1 VKWDAT
7 FLQSKVARRI
17 FFLFVLCALVPIT
30 VLTLISY
37 RQVTRQLK
45 DQARKELRHLAEVEG
60 MAIFEKLEILDD
72 ETVMLAENVRS
83 GAASRLAL
91 STQGAGTRLRGSG
104 IVTSQGNVTVLTG
117 SLSGAPVLTPAE
129 AQHLSSG
136 KALLQTFAC
145 ENEQTCVRLLRQI
158 DTQNPGRGFL
168 VVEPDPKYLWD
179 TDRVSSSSNLCI
191 LTESGRT
198 LSCPTD
204 ARSSLAREELGKSF
218 SGDLEWAQADRHYLG
233 GYWKLFLKP
242 NFLSPQWTV
251 ILSESA
257 ADVLSPLTVFQR
269 TFPLVI
275 LLTVWVV
282 LLLSVIQIRRSLVP
296 LKKLQKGTRQVA
308 NSEFDARVEI
318 ASGDEFEEL
327 AASFNQMA
335 TRLGRQFRA
344 LQTIDEI
351 DRGMLSSLHSEEI
364 VRTVL
369 RRTPDLLSYQEVC
382 VGLADDADNP
392 ARMVTYVGTPTGG
405 SDAGS
410 HNVTLPGREL
420 EEIQSHPDGLQLDG
434 SRASRS
440 YLAPLVERG
449 MHSFL
454 VLPLFHDDQLLG
466 ILSLG
471 NPVRVVVADE
481 DRRYARQ
488 IADQLAAALANARL
502 VKELDRLSVG
512 TLTALARAIDAKST
526 WTAGHSERVTSMAV
540 EIGKFMGLPER
551 ELSILYRGGLLHDI
565 GKIGTPPAILEK
577 PEKLTAEEFRIMRE
591 HVATGARILE
601 PIPGFA
607 ELIPIVLHHHERFD
621 GSGYP
626 DGLAGEAIHLN
637 ARIFAVADV
646 YDAMIS
652 DRPYRKAWPPN
663 HVVGLVCE
671 KAGTHFDPRVVQAF
685 LEVVTRQN
693 VIGQEAA
700 AAHGRSVR
708 HAPSLVTSPEATE
721 ESRGAH
727 VGS

>member
-1 VKWDAT
+1 MKWDAT

-72 ETVMLAENVRS
+72 ETKMLAEKVRA
-83 GAASRLAL
+83 GAPMGSAL
-91 STQGAGTRLRGSG
+91 STQGAATRLQGSG

-117 SLSGAPVLTPAE
+117 RLSGAPVLTPAE
-129 AQHLSSG
+129 AQHLASG
-136 KALLQTFAC
+136 MALIQTFAC
-145 ENEQTCVRLLRQI
+145 DHEQACVRLLRQI
-158 DTQNPGRGFL
+158 DAQNPGRGFL
-168 VVEPDPKYLWD
+168 VVEPDPKYLWNHD
-179 TDRVSSSSNLCI
+179 QVSSSSNLCI
-191 LTESGRT
+191 LTESGGT

-204 ARSSLAREELGKSF
+204 ARPWRAHEELSKSF
-218 SGDLEWAQADRHYLG
+218 SGDLEWTQEDRHYLG

-242 NFLSPQWTV
+242 TFLAPSWTV
-251 ILSESA
+251 LLSESA
-257 ADVLSPLTVFQR
+257 ADVLFPLTYFQR

-275 LLTVWVV
+275 LLTIWVV

-296 LKKLQKGTRQVA
+296 LKKLQEGTRQIA
-308 NSEFDARVEI
+308 NWEFDTRVEI

-327 AASFNQMA
+327 AESFNRMA
-335 TRLGRQFRA
+335 NRLGRQFRA

-351 DRGMLSSLHSEEI
+351 DRAMLSSLRSEEI

-369 RRTPDLLSYQEVC
+369 QRTPDLLSYQEVC
-382 VGLADDADNP
+382 VGLAQGTDHP
-392 ARMVTYVGTPTGG
+392 GQMVTYVSAQTEGTDSGT
-405 SDAGS
+405 
-410 HNVTLPGREL
+410 HRVTLPAGEL
-420 EEIQSHPDGLQLDG
+420 EEIQSHPHGLQLEG
-434 SRASRS
+434 NPGTRS

-454 VLPLFHDDQLLG
+454 VLPLLHDDQLLG

-471 NPVRVVVADE
+471 NPVTVPAGDE
-481 DRRYARQ
+481 DRRYAQQ
-488 IADQLAAALANARL
+488 IADQLAVALANARL
-502 VKELDRLSVG
+502 VKELDRLNVG

-540 EIGKFMGLPER
+540 EIGKAMGLPER
-551 ELSILYRGGLLHDI
+551 DLGILYRGGLLHDI
-565 GKIGTPPAILEK
+565 GKIGTPPAILDK
-577 PEKLTAEEFRIMRE
+577 PGKLTEEEFRIMRD

-626 DGLAGEAIHLN
+626 DGLVGEAISLN

-652 DRPYRKAWPPN
+652 DRPYRKGWPPN

-685 LEVVTRQN
+685 LEVIAGQN

-700 AAHGRSVR
+700 AAHRGFM
-708 HAPSLVTSPEATE
+708 HPAPSPVPSPGAAEK
-721 ESRGAH
+721 SRGAH